1 MSLQSVR
8 PGKFDN
14 VRLHIEYVD
23 AACIGLTRR
32 ATSRH
37 SARQIRKLAA
47 AIEQSGFNV
56 PLLVDDQLAIVS
68 GHARLAAA
76 RLLGLASVRVIR
88 ISHLTPEQLRLF
100 AIFDNRIAS
109 EATIDRE
116 AVHLELSE
124 IVIEAPELDL
134 TASGFEIAEI
144 DAMNDL
150 HRTQE
155 LDDLDEDPEPPR
167 VEVSRQGDLWCL
179 GRHRVICGDSTDAA
193 VIEAL
198 VNGRPVRALI
208 SDPPYN
214 LKIPGIVSGK
224 GRVKHGD
231 FGACQF

>member
-1 MSLQSVR
+1 M
-8 PGKFDN
+8 
-14 VRLHIEYVD
+14 
-23 AACIGLTRR
+23 
-32 ATSRH
+32 
-37 SARQIRKLAA
+37 
-47 AIEQSGFNV
+47 
-56 PLLVDDQLAIVS
+56 PLLVDDELAIVS

-76 RLLGLASVRVIR
+76 RLLGLASVPVIR
-88 ISHLTPEQLRLF
+88 ISHLTREQLRLF

-109 EATIDRE
+109 EATIDLE

-144 DAMNDL
+144 DAMNGL

-155 LDDLDEDPEPPR
+155 LDDLDEDSEPPR